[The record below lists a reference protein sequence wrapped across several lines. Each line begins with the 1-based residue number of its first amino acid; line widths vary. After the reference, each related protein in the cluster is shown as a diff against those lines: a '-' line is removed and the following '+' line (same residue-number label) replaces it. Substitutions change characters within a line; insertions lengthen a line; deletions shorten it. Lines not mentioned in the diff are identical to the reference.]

1 MYASTLL
8 STIFNTNLGHQIYD
22 SLIILWICVGVIRFF
37 IYCDDLLD
45 TGVLLFIALP
55 VLRIKG
61 LRRFSEIFGEL
72 EDKMRCKLMKNISGI
87 LH

>member
-8 STIFNTNLGHQIYD
+8 STIFNANLGHQLYD
-22 SLIILWICVGVIRFF
+22 SLIILWICVGVVRFF
-37 IYCDDLLD
+37 IYRDDLLD
-45 TGVLLFIALP
+45 TGVLLFITLL

-72 EDKMRCKLMKNISGI
+72 EDKVRWKLMKNFSGV
-87 LH
+87 LR